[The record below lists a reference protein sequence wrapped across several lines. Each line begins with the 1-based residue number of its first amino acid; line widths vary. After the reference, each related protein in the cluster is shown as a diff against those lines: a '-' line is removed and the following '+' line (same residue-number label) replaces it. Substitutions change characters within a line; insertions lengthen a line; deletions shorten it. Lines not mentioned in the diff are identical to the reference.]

1 MRTLHARFASFA
13 VLIAA
18 LLLAAPVHARSDA
31 QGAGASAA
39 TSEPATETDDLT
51 TGSIGLTPAEKRQ
64 ERFEDC
70 MAIWEPA
77 THMTKRQWRRTCNSQ
92 FDEFPDL

>member
-1 MRTLHARFASFA
+1 MRTLHARIAPLTA
-13 VLIAA
+13 LIAA

-31 QGAGASAA
+31 QGAGADAA
-39 TSEPATETDDLT
+39 ASATETDGLT
-51 TGSIGLTPAEKRQ
+51 TGTIGVTPGEKRKKQ
-64 ERFEDC
+64 FEDC

-92 FDEFPDL
+92 IDEFPDL